1 MYALYQWM
9 DMHLGYPLVQC
20 IHSLS
25 HSHYFFMPLHNSFIF
40 IQGRL
45 PPVTNSHMFPCLHP
59 FSKVCFHRDV
69 SVWVHW
75 GRKLL
80 RFSLAFCRAG
90 RFSSL
95 CNMESVSL
103 EPLKKNIDVDFV
115 RELLEEFQQKT
126 GSQVA
131 RNILDNWDAEKG
143 KFVKVRHCVKHYW
156 FLWMLQEGVD

>member
-1 MYALYQWM
+1 MF
-9 DMHLGYPLVQC
+9 
-20 IHSLS
+20 LS
-25 HSHYFFMPLHNSFIF
+25 
-40 IQGRL
+40 
-45 PPVTNSHMFPCLHP
+45 C
-59 FSKVCFHRDV
+59 
-69 SVWVHW
+69 
-75 GRKLL
+75 
-80 RFSLAFCRAG
+80 FCRAG

-143 KFVKVRHCVKHYW
+143 KFVKVRHSVLSVIGSYECYKKGWVNQYRTFSTQTAVKVIVGWRKIH
-156 FLWMLQEGVD
+156 QVISE